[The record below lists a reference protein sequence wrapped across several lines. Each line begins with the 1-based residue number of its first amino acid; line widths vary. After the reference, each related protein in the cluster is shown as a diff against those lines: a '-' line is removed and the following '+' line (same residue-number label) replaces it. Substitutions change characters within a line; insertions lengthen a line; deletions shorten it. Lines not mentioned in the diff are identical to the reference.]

1 MSLFWY
7 LTTCRLV
14 GPDTNVSE
22 KHTVFIF
29 RAEMAMLEVTGFIY
43 IRSDEGVASMNGPI
57 TVEE

>member
-14 GPDTNVSE
+14 GPVSE
-22 KHTVFIF
+22 KHTAFIF
-29 RAEMAMLEVTGFIY
+29 RAEMAMLEVAGFIY